1 MLAAGSM
8 LFGLCAC
15 SSEET
20 EVDSV
25 ASSEG
30 RVFIRL
36 VNVVGPSESR
46 MTETPKT
53 ESDVTEFH
61 NGFIIFGT
69 PKSAIRKHYEIV
81 TDPAKVDP
89 KNDHVIL
96 LDDLREGK
104 TFEGIPGDVTNVA
117 IIANVTEDELSP
129 KEFHNGTI
137 RFHNDVLNHVIQ
149 LRNQYADNMSH
160 VALYDM
166 KKLVSTGQNSMSAS
180 LELKP
185 MCARLEIAKITPGP
199 DIIQYKVD
207 GIYLA
212 GFYSQM
218 YISQI
223 SNRDFWTGP
232 EYDTENAAEE
242 LNRFYTQYPYLK
254 NEDIRGVAET
264 VNVTN
269 EDGSEGTKEI
279 KVFYPNDE
287 GKVWAYPFF
296 GKYEARDD
304 NDHYGL
310 RLIVKVSDLIVY
322 LKDENGVMQRR
333 DVTKYDIDNGVPAEK
348 AGIRYLNINGFVED
362 YHNTE
367 AEPIQFYNG
376 NVYTVQNFDITTQN
390 LSDKIM
396 PNDISVNVTLTVK
409 PWTIKKV
416 YPQI

>member
-1 MLAAGSM
+1 MPADNISKGLHSFLVRLSYTPESVSGDIVHAMEHIMHLLTPEDEHAVTGYYG
-8 LFGLCAC
+8 LFGIERIALDEIA
-15 SSEET
+15 
-20 EVDSV
+20 
-25 ASSEG
+25 ASRG
-30 RVFIRL
+30 
-36 VNVVGPSESR
+36 
-46 MTETPKT
+46 
-53 ESDVTEFH
+53 
-61 NGFIIFGT
+61 
-69 PKSAIRKHYEIV
+69 
-81 TDPAKVDP
+81 
-89 KNDHVIL
+89 
-96 LDDLREGK
+96 
-104 TFEGIPGDVTNVA
+104 
-117 IIANVTEDELSP
+117 
-129 KEFHNGTI
+129 
-137 RFHNDVLNHVIQ
+137 
-149 LRNQYADNMSH
+149 
-160 VALYDM
+160 YDM
-166 KKLVSTGQNSMSAS
+166 KKLASTGQNSMSAS

-310 RLIVKVSDLIVY
+310 RLIVKVSDLIVN
-322 LKDENGVMQRR
+322 LKDENGVMQRL
-333 DVTKYDIDNGVPAEK
+333 DVTANDLKNNVPAEK